1 MFQHFPGLT
10 TKPIPPP
17 TLHPYTNRPG
27 KQPVTQT
34 GRPTMRGARPTKA
47 IEEAQRC
54 AEKMGY
60 HWIKNTDPALQFNA
74 FIFRE
79 LAIYAVI
86 VKKIRHAIDE
96 KTFIE
101 KLFPDDVESLRSLP
115 LPLHVLREIWIRTQN
130 EREWRRFYIF
140 PDTTGEIGFNRAEGY
155 INPHFRKDEW
165 KASLQ
170 HVIAWYSIKD
180 GKLEKQA

>member
-1 MFQHFPGLT
+1 
-10 TKPIPPP
+10 
-17 TLHPYTNRPG
+17 
-27 KQPVTQT
+27 
-34 GRPTMRGARPTKA
+34 MRGARPTKA

-96 KTFIE
+96 KTFVE
-101 KLFPDDVESLRSLP
+101 KLFPEPESS
-115 LPLHVLREIWIRTQN
+115 
-130 EREWRRFYIF
+130 
-140 PDTTGEIGFNRAEGY
+140 
-155 INPHFRKDEW
+155 K
-165 KASLQ
+165 
-170 HVIAWYSIKD
+170 
-180 GKLEKQA
+180 